1 MLNVENRRYFSEIDT
16 IAKLFYCWLNVP
28 GATLR
33 PIRDQLQNDGS
44 RKDLKTKA
52 NKNKKKM
59 LTAAMGVV
67 LISNSIASSAA
78 FAAPSDSQVPLP
90 QEPAWGYFVDTYK
103 SNSNSN
109 TTVETNAAVGTLSKF
124 LDLWTPGNSWDN
136 GTKIRADILDYNIQY
151 VADRAATRTKADE
164 EAAYYTD
171 RTNQSYG
178 AVDGLGS
185 LANVYREISGTFT
198 SIKSIPEDAT
208 TTKYTDEN
216 GTNKAGDSDSRLG
229 KMVDLI
235 GAVRGNSASSNPS
248 KNFFQYMRP
257 FRWLKTD
264 EVVVPTLRP
273 LIKPDTEAASD
284 GGFPSGHTNASYLAA
299 LALAYSVPERFQE
312 LVTRAS
318 EMGDDRIVAG
328 MHSPLDVIGGR
339 VLATALAAAALN
351 DPENQQLKQEAYQQ
365 AHDVLLKESGT
376 AEDRFT
382 DYEKNKAEY
391 TQRLTYGFPQ
401 IGSTTEPMPVPKG
414 AEVLLETRQPYLSAD
429 QRRAVLA
436 TTGIASGYPVLDDP
450 EGWGRLNLF
459 AAADGYGA
467 FNSDVTVVMDASKG
481 GFNAVDVWRNNISGT
496 GKLTKE
502 GSGTL
507 KLRGANTYSGGT
519 QVSAGTLEGDTATA
533 FGSGDVVNNGGTV
546 TESVTGKWNI
556 EGNFAQ
562 AADGTLELNVASA
575 NDVLDVKGTVN
586 TAGTLHVNFASGYVP
601 GAGEITLVTHGANQQ
616 SGKFTS
622 VQVDGLPSKYNAQV
636 KYESNRIALA
646 ITDTT
651 SPGTTPTTPTTPGT
665 GGGSVTTPTPST
677 PSTGSGTDSGT
688 VTTPPT
694 TEPTVPPATQVNPF
708 KAGVVS
714 QETVLKTVNE
724 AIAATKNEQ
733 KKFSDISGHWANRSI
748 GAAVKLRMVEGYENG
763 SFRPNASVT
772 RAEFTAMIARA
783 FGLGENSASAS
794 FKDTKSSWAAGYISA
809 LADKGVIT
817 GYADGSFKPNATISR
832 AEMVTI
838 IARVLDLNALA
849 TSAPTSFSDVDSSN
863 WAAEAITQASSANLV
878 QGLSSSVFSP
888 SGKATR
894 AEAVT
899 IIIRALESD
908 SSIKAL
914 IEGL

>member
-1 MLNVENRRYFSEIDT
+1 M
-16 IAKLFYCWLNVP
+16 AKLFYCWLKGP
-28 GATLR
+28 DATLR

-44 RKDLKTKA
+44 RKELKTKA
-52 NKNKKKM
+52 NKNKKRM
-59 LTAAMGVV
+59 LAAAVGVA
-67 LISNSIASSAA
+67 LISNSFASSIALAA
-78 FAAPSDSQVPLP
+78 SDGTTIPLP
-90 QEPAWGYFVDTYK
+90 AEPAWGYFVDTYK
-103 SNSNSN
+103 SNSSAN
-109 TTVETNAAVGTLSKF
+109 TTKETNSAIGTLSKF
-124 LDLWTPGNSWDN
+124 LDLWTPGDSWNN
-136 GTKIRADILDYNIQY
+136 GTKLNEKVLDYNIQY
-151 VADRAATRTKADE
+151 VANIAATRTQAE
-164 EAAYYTD
+164 EDAAYYTD

-178 AVDGLGS
+178 ATEGLGS
-185 LANVYREISGTFT
+185 LADVYREKSGTYTTIT
-198 SIKSIPEDAT
+198 SIPDDAT
-208 TTKYTDEN
+208 TTKYDDGNT
-216 GTNKAGDSDSRLG
+216 TNKAGDSNSELG
-229 KMVDLI
+229 KMVDLV
-235 GAVRGNSASSNPS
+235 GALRGNAASSNPS
-248 KNFFQYMRP
+248 KNFFSYMRP
-257 FRWLKTD
+257 FRWLDTN

-273 LIKPDTEAASD
+273 AIKDVSEAASD

-299 LALAYSVPERFQE
+299 LALAYATPERFQE

-318 EMGDDRIVAG
+318 EMGNNRVVAG
-328 MHSPLDVIGGR
+328 MHSPLDVMGGR
-339 VLATALAAAALN
+339 VLATALAAGALN
-351 DPENQQLKQEAYQQ
+351 DPENEELKQAAYDQ
-365 AHDVLLKESGT
+365 AHNVLLKETGS

-382 DYEKNKAEY
+382 DYEKNKADY
-391 TQRLTYGFPQ
+391 TQRLTYGFEQ
-401 IGSTTEPMPVPKG
+401 ISSTTEPVAVPKG
-414 AEVLLETRQPYLSAD
+414 AEVLTETRQPYLSAD

-436 TTGIASGYPVLDDP
+436 TTAIESGYPLLDDP

-467 FNSDVTVVMDASKG
+467 FNSDVTVTMDASKG
-481 GFNAVDVWRNNISGT
+481 GFNAMDVWRNNISGT

-519 QVSAGTLEGDTATA
+519 QVNAGTLEGDTATA
-533 FGSGDVVNNGGTV
+533 FGSGDVVNSGGTV

-556 EGNFAQ
+556 EGNFTQ

-586 TAGTLHVNFASGYVP
+586 TSGTLHVNFANSYVP
-601 GAGEITLVTHGANQQ
+601 GPGVVTLVNYGANQQ
-616 SGKFTS
+616 SGKFSS
-622 VQVDGLPSKYNAQV
+622 VQVEGLPSKYSTQV
-636 KYESNRIALA
+636 VYLSNQIALS

-651 SPGTTPTTPTTPGT
+651 NPGTTNPGTTTPSTPGT

-677 PSTGSGTDSGT
+677 PSTGPGTDSGT

-708 KAGVVS
+708 KLGVVS

-724 AIAATKNEQ
+724 AIAATKNET
-733 KKFSDISGHWANRSI
+733 KTFSDITGHWADRNIS
-748 GAAVKLRMVEGYENG
+748 AAMKLRMINGYANG
-763 SFRPNASVT
+763 KFQPNASVT

-794 FKDTKSSWAAGYISA
+794 FKDTKSSWVAGYISA

-817 GYADGSFKPNATISR
+817 GYADGSFKPNAPISR

-849 TSAPTSFSDVDSSN
+849 TSAPASFSDVDSNN
-863 WAAEAITQASSANLV
+863 WAAAAIAQASSANLV

-888 SGKATR
+888 NGKATR

-899 IIIRALESD
+899 LIIRALESD
-908 SSIKAL
+908 SSIKEL